1 MDIINIFNYFPE
13 ILKILNYKKN
23 IKHEFEV
30 VELEI
35 IEGDDL

>member
-1 MDIINIFNYFPE
+1 MDFSGIIINW
-13 ILKILNYKKN
+13 YKKN

-35 IEGDDL
+35 IEGDEL